1 MKIRKFNENADKEID
16 TEYVRNCFADLID
29 SGKAKV
35 REREAQDFNRVI
47 QHINIE
53 LNRIDEPRLRTEGL
67 LNNKLRDYMKGYIEN
82 AAIIEE
88 VLLSLD
94 RIADEYP
101 NYEIQYEVLRQNIFI
116 KIV

>member
-1 MKIRKFNENADKEID
+1 MKIRKFNEAKEEVD
-16 TEYVRNCFADLID
+16 LEYVRNCFADLID
-29 SGKAKV
+29 SGKAQVEERSDDNGNPYQNIHV
-35 REREAQDFNRVI
+35 RLIR
-47 QHINIE
+47 IE
-53 LNRIDEPRLRTEGL
+53 EPGLRTEGI

-82 AAIIEE
+82 AATMEE

-101 NYEIQYEVLRQNIFI
+101 NYEIQYEVLAHNIFI

>member
-1 MKIRKFNENADKEID
+1 MKIRKFNEAKEEVD
-16 TEYVRNCFADLID
+16 LEYVRNCFADLID
-29 SGKAKV
+29 SGKAKL
-35 REREAQDFNRVI
+35 REAPDLVI

-53 LNRIDEPRLRTEGL
+53 LNRIDEPGLRTEGI

-101 NYEIQYEVLRQNIFI
+101 NYEIQYEVFRQNIFI
-116 KIV
+116 KIVA

>member
-1 MKIRKFNENADKEID
+1 MKIRKFNEAKEAVD
-16 TEYVRNCFADLID
+16 LEYVRNCFADLID

-35 REREAQDFNRVI
+35 REAQDFNRVI

-116 KIV
+116 KIVA

>member
-1 MKIRKFNENADKEID
+1 MKIRKFNEAKEAVD
-16 TEYVRNCFADLID
+16 LEYVRNCFADLID

-35 REREAQDFNRVI
+35 REAQVI

-53 LNRIDEPRLRTEGL
+53 LNRIDEPGLRTEGI
-67 LNNKLRDYMKGYIEN
+67 LNNKLRDYMKGYVEN

>member
-1 MKIRKFNENADKEID
+1 MKIRKFNEAKEAVD
-16 TEYVRNCFADLID
+16 LEYVRNCFVDLIGMNI
-29 SGKAKV
+29 SNRFKFGYSY
-35 REREAQDFNRVI
+35 DFSRS
-47 QHINIE
+47 QYIE
-53 LNRIDEPRLRTEGL
+53 LNRIYEPGLRTEGI

-101 NYEIQYEVLRQNIFI
+101 NYEIQYEVLAHHIFI